1 MCVITDPSEQGEEF
15 QRHAAP
21 NLPEAIIGKIAED
34 NPDLPV
40 ALIRDVLIADAE
52 EAFGDYRFG

>member
-1 MCVITDPSEQGEEF
+1 MCVITDPSEQGETF

-21 NLPEAIIGKIAED
+21 IVPEAIIGTIAED
-34 NPDLPV
+34 NPDLPA
-40 ALIRDVLIADAE
+40 ALIRDIVIADAE